1 MLGQIFTK
9 QIMAHIH
16 LGEGSFPLWALIV
29 WTLLG
34 TGLIGAIVYRIRKGG
49 IETHQVAL
57 AGIGAAASFAVFQL
71 NIPVWGGIH
80 MNLTGLVG
88 ILAGPLLGSLIAL
101 VVNIFSAALGHGAV
115 GLIGANTLVN
125 ATEAIVA
132 YYAFRALVRMDWDVF
147 PAGASAATIGLSAG
161 AVLMGAVIVISGVNG
176 SALPRGDLTIAV
188 AGLVG
193 LNLGVA
199 VIEGLLT
206 GFIVQFL
213 ASVRP
218 DLVGLVDRT
227 TREDT
232 TGVTA

>member
-1 MLGQIFTK
+1 
-9 QIMAHIH
+9 MAHIH
-16 LGEGSFPLWALIV
+16 LGEGSFPLWALVI

-34 TGLIGAIVYRIRKGG
+34 SGLIGAIVYRIRKGG
-49 IETHQVAL
+49 IETHQIAL

-71 NIPVWGGIH
+71 NIPIWGGIH

-115 GLIGANTLVN
+115 GLLGANTLVN
-125 ATEAIVA
+125 ASEAIVA
-132 YYAFRALVRMDWDVF
+132 YYAFKTLLRMDWDVF
-147 PAGASAATIGLSAG
+147 PASASAATLGLSAG
-161 AVLMGAVIVISGVNG
+161 AVLMGAIIVISGVNG

-188 AGLVG
+188 AGLIG

-199 VIEGLLT
+199 VIEGILT

-218 DLVGLVDRT
+218 DLVGLADRDSK
-227 TREDT
+227 EEP

>member
-1 MLGQIFTK
+1 
-9 QIMAHIH
+9 MAHIH

-29 WTLLG
+29 WTLIG

-49 IETHQVAL
+49 IETHQIAL

-71 NIPVWGGIH
+71 NIPIWGGIH

-101 VVNIFSAALGHGAV
+101 VVNVFSAALGHGAV

-125 ATEAIVA
+125 ASEAIFA
-132 YYAFRALVRMDWDVF
+132 YYAFKMLIEMDWDVF
-147 PAGASAATIGLSAG
+147 PASTSAATIGLSAG
-161 AVLMGAVIVISGVNG
+161 AVLMGTIIVISGVNG

-227 TREDT
+227 SREDA

>member
-1 MLGQIFTK
+1 
-9 QIMAHIH
+9 MAHIH
-16 LGEGSFPLWALIV
+16 LGEGSFPLWALV
-29 WTLLG
+29 LWTLVG
-34 TGLIGAIVYRIRKGG
+34 VGLISVVTYRVRKGG
-49 IETHQVAL
+49 IKTQHIAL

-71 NIPVWGGIH
+71 NLPVWGGIH

-88 ILAGPLLGSLIAL
+88 ILAGPTLGALVAL

-115 GLIGANTLVN
+115 GLLGANTLVN

-132 YYAFRALVRMDWDVF
+132 YYIFKTLMGMDWDVF
-147 PAGASAATIGLSAG
+147 PASAGAATIGLSAG
-161 AVLMGAVIVISGVNG
+161 ALLMGAIIVISGVNG
-176 SALPRGDLTIAV
+176 SALPRADLTVAV

-199 VIEGLLT
+199 VIEGILT

-218 DLVGLVDRT
+218 DLVGLTDRQ
-227 TREDT
+227 RGEDEPA
-232 TGVTA
+232 GVTA

>member
-1 MLGQIFTK
+1 MSSKIFTN
-9 QIMAHIH
+9 QLMAHIH
-16 LGEGSFPLWALIV
+16 LGEGSFPLWALIA

-34 TGLIGAIVYRIRKGG
+34 TGLIGAIVFRIRKGG
-49 IETHQVAL
+49 IKTHQVAL

-101 VVNIFSAALGHGAV
+101 VVNVFSAALGHGAV

-125 ATEAIVA
+125 ASEAIFA
-132 YYAFRALVRMDWDVF
+132 YYAFKMLIEMDWDVF
-147 PAGASAATIGLSAG
+147 PASTSAATIGLSAG
-161 AVLMGAVIVISGVNG
+161 AVLMGTIIVISGVNG

-227 TREDT
+227 TREET

>member
-1 MLGQIFTK
+1 
-9 QIMAHIH
+9 MAHIH
-16 LGEGSFPLWALIV
+16 LGEGTFPLWALAL
-29 WTLLG
+29 WTTVG
-34 TGLIGAIVYRIRKGG
+34 VVLISAVVYRIRRGG
-49 IETHQVAL
+49 IKTHQIAL
-57 AGIGAAASFAVFQL
+57 AGIGGAASFAIFQL

-88 ILAGPLLGSLIAL
+88 ILAGPLLGALIAL

-125 ATEAIVA
+125 ASEAIVA
-132 YYAFRALVRMDWDVF
+132 YYAFKTLMQLDWDTF
-147 PAGASAATIGLSAG
+147 PASAG
-161 AVLMGAVIVISGVNG
+161 AATVGLSSGAILMGAIIVVSGVNG

-199 VIEGLLT
+199 VIEGILT
-206 GFIVQFL
+206 GFIIQFL

-218 DLVGLVDRT
+218 DLVGLANRDSRG
-227 TREDT
+227 DT

>member
-1 MLGQIFTK
+1 MILAAVGKTQ
-9 QIMAHIH
+9 MAHIH
-16 LGEGSFPLWALIV
+16 LGEGTFPLWALAL
-29 WTLLG
+29 WT
-34 TGLIGAIVYRIRKGG
+34 TIGAILVAAVVYRVRKGG
-49 IETHQVAL
+49 IKTHQIAL

-125 ATEAIVA
+125 ASEAIVA
-132 YYAFRALVRMDWDVF
+132 YYMFKTLMGMDWDVF
-147 PAGASAATIGLSAG
+147 PASTGAATVGLSAG
-161 AVLMGAVIVISGVNG
+161 ALLMGAIIVISGVNG

-206 GFIVQFL
+206 GFIVNFL

-218 DLVGLVDRT
+218 DLVGLADR
-227 TREDT
+227 DT
-232 TGVTA
+232 QEEATGVTA

>member
-1 MLGQIFTK
+1 
-9 QIMAHIH
+9 MAHIH
-16 LGEGSFPLWALIV
+16 LGEGSFPLWALV
-29 WTLLG
+29 LWTTLG
-34 TGLIGAIVYRIRKGG
+34 VALVSAVVYRIRKGG

-88 ILAGPLLGSLIAL
+88 VLAGPLLGALIAL

-115 GLIGANTLVN
+115 GLLGANTLVN
-125 ATEAIVA
+125 ATEAVVA
-132 YYAFRALVRMDWDVF
+132 YYAFKTLLRMDWDVF
-147 PAGASAATIGLSAG
+147 PAGASAATLGLSAG
-161 AVLMGAVIVISGVNG
+161 AVLMGVIIVVSGVNG
-176 SALPRGDLTIAV
+176 SALPRGDLAVAV

-199 VIEGLLT
+199 VIEGVLT
-206 GFIVQFL
+206 GFVVQFL

-218 DLVGLVDRT
+218 DLVGVTDRAA
-227 TREDT
+227 RGES

>member
-1 MLGQIFTK
+1 
-9 QIMAHIH
+9 MAHIH
-16 LGEGSFPLWALIV
+16 LGEGTFPLWALAL
-29 WTLLG
+29 WT
-34 TGLIGAIVYRIRKGG
+34 TIGAILVAAVVYRIRKGG
-49 IETHQVAL
+49 IRTHQIAL

-125 ATEAIVA
+125 ASEAIVA
-132 YYAFRALVRMDWDVF
+132 YYMFKTLMGMDWDVF
-147 PAGASAATIGLSAG
+147 PASTSAATVGLSAG
-161 AVLMGAVIVISGVNG
+161 AFLMGAIIVISGVNG

-206 GFIVQFL
+206 GFIVNFL

-218 DLVGLVDRT
+218 DLVGLADR
-227 TREDT
+227 DT
-232 TGVTA
+232 QEEPTGVTA

>member
-1 MLGQIFTK
+1 
-9 QIMAHIH
+9 MAHIH
-16 LGEGSFPLWALIV
+16 LGEGSFPLWALVV

-34 TGLIGAIVYRIRKGG
+34 TGLLSAVVYRVRKGG
-49 IETHQVAL
+49 IETQQVAL
-57 AGIGAAASFAVFQL
+57 AGIGAAASFAIFQL

-88 ILAGPLLGSLIAL
+88 ILAGPLLGTLIAL
-101 VVNIFSAALGHGAV
+101 VVNVFSAALGHGAV

-125 ATEAIVA
+125 ASEAIVA
-132 YYAFRALVRMDWDVF
+132 YYAFRTLVRMDWDTF
-147 PAGASAATIGLSAG
+147 PASASAATIGLSAG
-161 AVLMGAVIVISGVNG
+161 AILMGAIIVVSGVNG
-176 SALPRGDLTIAV
+176 SALPRADLTVAV

-193 LNLGVA
+193 LNMGVA

-218 DLVGLVDRT
+218 DLVGLVDRN
-227 TREDT
+227 TREESP
-232 TGVTA
+232 GVTA